1 MCFAPIYYYLFI
13 ICTQNTDCILSI
25 TCILISMHAYI
36 VIIIMVMHV
45 LWLISTCRKCVPPR
59 QISTKAEIWW
69 GIYFHSKWSIWLGVT
84 NAKQQSVYH
93 CHTGFPAAH
102 NWHWAASCL
111 RRDSSPGYIHS
122 CSHTHSHVKIKTL
135 QSHACISQI
144 QQLILLLILN
154 PACKLCVSICSHNI
168 LHNLIVLENQF
179 CHKIIFTDMFG
190 TIIQARMHCM
200 GPCI

>member
-1 MCFAPIYYYLFI
+1 MRHLFSLEMKHMTWCYKCKTTKRI
-13 ICTQNTDCILSI
+13 PLSHRLPSSTQLTLSS
-25 TCILISMHAYI
+25 LIF
-36 VIIIMVMHV
+36 
-45 LWLISTCRKCVPPR
+45 TKRFFPR
-59 QISTKAEIWW
+59 L
-69 GIYFHSKWSIWLGVT
+69 YPLM
-84 NAKQQSVYH
+84 
-93 CHTGFPAAH
+93 FP
-102 NWHWAASCL
+102 
-111 RRDSSPGYIHS
+111 Y
-122 CSHTHSHVKIKTL
+122 THVKIKTL